1 LTVTER
7 SIRDIR
13 SISTEV
19 RCADG
24 KHIVTSLTLFP
35 EHGDELTFTAG
46 GFYERDDI
54 LRDAQSALSHSMAP
68 SAFAASQP
76 PD

>member
-1 LTVTER
+1 
-7 SIRDIR
+7 
-13 SISTEV
+13 
-19 RCADG
+19 
-24 KHIVTSLTLFP
+24 LFP